1 MITFSLW
8 CTGLLTISMRRCT
21 QKVPE
26 KKRVAARAASKATIF
41 FSVSA

>member
-8 CTGLLTISMRRCT
+8 CTGLTISMRRCT

-41 FSVSA
+41 FLVSA